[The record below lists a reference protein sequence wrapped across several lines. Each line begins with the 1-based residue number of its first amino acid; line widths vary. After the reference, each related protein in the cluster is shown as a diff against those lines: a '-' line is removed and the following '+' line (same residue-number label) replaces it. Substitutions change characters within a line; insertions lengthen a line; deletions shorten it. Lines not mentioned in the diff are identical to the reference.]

1 MLSLTFYRRDTVQ
14 VAEEPDDAFSMEGG
28 IPGYD
33 FDVASSKWASL
44 TFRSIPI
51 QSRFS
56 IDSDG
61 IVAKIYVLDT
71 DEGHLCRHEEGSK
84 LENLQT
90 STSLTGSPRTAP
102 NSNNSSDSLS
112 RMMAI
117 GAKSQSHFLPWRETL
132 LRKLRE
138 PEAAPIVKEI
148 KRYTNRM

>member
-1 MLSLTFYRRDTVQ
+1 M
-14 VAEEPDDAFSMEGG
+14 AEEPDDAFSMEGG

-44 TFRSIPI
+44 AFRSITI

-61 IVAKIYVLDT
+61 VVAKVYVIDT
-71 DEGHLCRHEEGSK
+71 DERYLCRHEEETK
-84 LENLQT
+84 LVNLQT
-90 STSLTGSPRTAP
+90 PTSLAASTMTAP
-102 NSNNSSDSLS
+102 TSNSNTSSDSLS
-112 RMMAI
+112 RMVMAV
-117 GAKSQSHFLPWRETL
+117 GRSQSHLLPWRETL

-148 KRYTNRM
+148 KRYTNEL